1 METLKTVR
9 EKMFLSQDELSVY
22 LGISRSQL
30 ANVENGNKILSENAT
45 EKLTQLYTAAQQNNR
60 HLVNAELVEHQ
71 NELAIFLQQK
81 NSSNTATKNRLQK
94 KLNKMQDDYYAVLQA
109 LQTIRSIKNNIQPN
123 QIKDALWCN
132 AVEASLLESL
142 KDFNLIAQK
151 KLELRIM
158 ALQ

>member
-60 HLVNAELVEHQ
+60 HLVIAELVEHQ

-151 KLELRIM
+151 KLELKIK